1 MTKRRQ
7 SGGISGGGFFFF
19 ICVLGVL
26 FLYLL
31 FPYLLEMIRTN
42 PLPSFLFSSQLLD
55 GWVRVLAMV
64 GSAQADGV
72 GMIFD
77 IGCYGFTDGIIW

>member
-1 MTKRRQ
+1 
-7 SGGISGGGFFFF
+7 
-19 ICVLGVL
+19 
-26 FLYLL
+26 
-31 FPYLLEMIRTN
+31 MIRTN